1 MAQLRDCPFP
11 FPLPP
16 IGEQPRIVVRVEE
29 LRRLCAD
36 LRQRLTQTREIQS
49 RLADAEVVEVA

>member
-1 MAQLRDCPFP
+1 MTQLRDCPFP
-11 FPLPP
+11 LPLPP

-29 LRRLCAD
+29 LRRPCAD
-36 LRQRLTQTREIQS
+36 LRQRLTQAREIQS